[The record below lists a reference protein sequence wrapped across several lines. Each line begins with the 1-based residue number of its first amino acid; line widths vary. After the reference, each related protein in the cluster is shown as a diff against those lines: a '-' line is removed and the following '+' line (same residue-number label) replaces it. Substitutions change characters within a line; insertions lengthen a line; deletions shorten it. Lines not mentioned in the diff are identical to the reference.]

1 MLKSHDRDVARPFG
15 AEAAKENPRFA
26 NRYIWL
32 SKAYHVWLIAA

>member
-1 MLKSHDRDVARPFG
+1 MAIAVKVSSSLLLS
-15 AEAAKENPRFA
+15 RFA